1 MTTDLRPDEAAQ
13 DHPRRRRRALPLELI
28 SLSFLLCGAALLGAV
43 AVGSSTAAFVVVLL
57 AAALPMVNARPVTW
71 IGLAITVS
79 WTSRL
84 LTVNGLAPRLLDFM
98 DFPLVVVACLVSV
111 LSYLRRGGRSSRSEV
126 RIFRWLS
133 LVAVVIAVSWAFNDA
148 AEPLRLLGGWTLALE
163 PFLYLVALLLAPMSG
178 RERRGLLGLTAVLLC
193 GQLGFSLWQIAHG
206 AVADSVKGS
215 LFAAGAGH
223 HVSAGGLA
231 LGFFLLIG
239 LRAPRRYVV
248 PYGAV
253 ALAVIVIADAKQVL
267 FVLPAALL
275 VLFVSNVRGRSA
287 SAVFG
292 GLVTG
297 LLVAAAAGYA
307 LLTYQAS
314 SAAFDFIDRAAT
326 NRTGKVA
333 VVGALWQ
340 DIDSTAPS
348 LVFGLGPGES
358 VSRFSYLTTPGLLKA
373 GSPVAALGLHESR
386 GAARYDEIAFS
397 GPFTGESSFTSAQS
411 SGLGI
416 LGDYGL
422 AGLVTFAGLIWAVVS
437 GVRREAIE
445 GLRAA
450 ALASWSLLLPLAV
463 VFDWLEQP
471 PFTLAVMMVTGL
483 ALRRSATLE
492 PDSRVSLIVW
502 LARGRRRLPSRRR
515 RGPHGGRA
523 GRGVERG
530 RS

>member
-1 MTTDLRPDEAAQ
+1 V
-13 DHPRRRRRALPLELI
+13 PLELI
-28 SLSFLLCGAALLGAV
+28 SLIFLLCGAVLLGAV
-43 AVGSSTAAFVVVLL
+43 AGGNSTAAFAVVLL
-57 AAALPMVNARPVTW
+57 AAALPMVNARPITW

-98 DFPLVVVACLVSV
+98 DFPLVVAAALVSV
-111 LSYLRRGGRSSRSEV
+111 VSFLGRGDRLSPSQLR
-126 RIFRWLS
+126 ICRWLS
-133 LVAVVIAVSWAFNDA
+133 LVAVVIAVSWAFNDGS
-148 AEPLRLLGGWTLALE
+148 EPLRLVGGWTLALE
-163 PFLYLVALLLAPMSG
+163 PFLLLVALLTAPMSK
-178 RERRGLLGLTAVLLC
+178 RERRGLLGLTAALLC
-193 GQLGFSLWQIAHG
+193 GQLVFSLWQIAHG

-231 LGFFLLIG
+231 IGFFLLVG
-239 LRAPRRYVV
+239 LRAQRRYVV
-248 PYGAV
+248 PYGVV
-253 ALAVIVIADAKQVL
+253 ALAVMVTADAKQVL

-275 VLFVSNVRGRSA
+275 VLFVSNVRGRAA
-287 SAVFG
+287 SAVLG

-297 LLVAAAAGYA
+297 LAMAAAAGYA

-333 VVGALWQ
+333 VADALWK
-340 DIDSTAPS
+340 DINSSAPS

-373 GSPVAALGLHESR
+373 GSPVSVLGLHPSR
-386 GAARYDEIAFS
+386 GAARYDEIAFA
-397 GPFTGESSFTSAQS
+397 GPFTGESSFTSGQS

-422 AGLVTFAGLIWAVVS
+422 TGLAAFAGLIWAVIVA
-437 GVRREAIE
+437 VRREATE

-450 ALASWSLLLPLAV
+450 ALASWTLLLPLAV

-483 ALRRSATLE
+483 ALRPRATLD
-492 PDSRVSLIVW
+492 PDSRVSLIAW
-502 LARGRRRLPSRRR
+502 LSRGRRRRPHARSRRDP
-515 RGPHGGRA
+515 RGEPA
-523 GRGVERG
+523 GHGVEPG